1 MNDLPRRAAPPP
13 LATLDKGGPAALFLD
28 FDGTLVELAPTPDSI
43 APRHDLA
50 QRLAALSQR
59 MEGRLALVS
68 GRSID
73 DLRAWLGPISVV
85 MAGSHGGAIECS
97 EGKPM
102 AEQARGIG
110 DQAMDQLRQF
120 SAKAGLDLEEKTHGA
135 ALHFRAAPELE
146 PDAQA
151 FADDLAARYDLEAKR
166 GKCVVEL
173 VEKGVNKGRAVDQIM
188 AASPFRGAV
197 PWFVG
202 DDVTDEDGFAA
213 CIKLGGEAVLVGERE
228 SSCAR
233 RALPSVAAVHHWLEF
248 E

>member
-1 MNDLPRRAAPPP
+1 VAIVVYHLTDMNDLPRRAAPPP

-28 FDGTLVELAPTPDSI
+28 FDGTLVELAPTPNSI

-59 MEGRLALVS
+59 LGGRLALVS

-135 ALHFRAAPELE
+135 ALHFRAAPELD

-151 FADDLAARYDLEAKR
+151 FADDLA
-166 GKCVVEL
+166 
-173 VEKGVNKGRAVDQIM
+173 EKGVSKGRAVDQIM